1 MSKIAPDR
9 ISVGKGPS
17 QHCHK
22 LIRAAAIEM
31 AGELY
36 DEMMKNNEQWA
47 EWKAMTPD
55 RTPVEREILW
65 IEAKWGELIEDA
77 RATLAMMLASPIDDA
92 LKTQIFQ
99 CLIDDAPLR
108 AAREAR
114 RKAELMTRPHITIQ

>member
-1 MSKIAPDR
+1 MSKIDPSS
-9 ISVGKGPS
+9 ISVGKGPG

-22 LIRAAAIEM
+22 LIRATAIEM

-36 DEMMKNNEQWA
+36 DELMANNEQYA
-47 EWKAMTPD
+47 EWRAMTPD
-55 RTPVEREILW
+55 RTAVEREILW

-77 RATLAMMLASPIDDA
+77 RATLAMMLGQPINEA
-92 LKTQIFQ
+92 LKSQIFQ

-114 RKAELMTRPHITIQ
+114 RRAESLTRPHITIQ